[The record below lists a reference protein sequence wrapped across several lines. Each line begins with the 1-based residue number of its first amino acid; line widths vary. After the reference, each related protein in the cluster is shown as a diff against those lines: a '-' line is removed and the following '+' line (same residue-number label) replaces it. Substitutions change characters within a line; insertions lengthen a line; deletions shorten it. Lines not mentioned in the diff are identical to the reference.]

1 MMILQDVQH
10 FPVVLNLNELK
21 SIVKLTTN
29 GEFLF
34 YFCRNLSEVSKFRI
48 KFTDFFKLLFPST
61 GIELVV
67 FLFFLVVYGYLG
79 SYIAIHHKII
89 FDSRIPWDAY
99 FSFDNKS
106 IVMTGGSFE
115 RHPLSYYFFN
125 WIRELALLF
134 SDGKMDGNF
143 RFALAWFSN
152 VAVSLSILQVF
163 KYLKDII
170 QLPLMISTLLV
181 LFFGSFSTMI
191 LLSFTPENF
200 TYTLFSLTLFHHY
213 SAIKLRKEEK
223 IPALALI
230 FSGIAIGGL
239 TVTNI
244 VKVFIPVVFEKGLF
258 KNWKKF
264 WNAVF
269 RVFLT
274 CICFALLYLNR
285 IDFKYQNIF
294 SKTSEQ
300 YEKFSNV
307 KSTPVWDMISSYFF
321 GGNILFS
328 NFIIRDKHNMKGF
341 EYKGIIMDVY
351 SSWIPYIFIA
361 VLLGLILWSY
371 YKNFNNRLVQVIMI
385 SFLLD
390 MVIHCI
396 MKFGIHTSYIYGG
409 HFVFV
414 YPMLLGWLFYAY
426 RESPKTLSFLTVVL
440 CILFVY
446 LGANNYLR
454 ITEFFWFLNNYY

>member
-1 MMILQDVQH
+1 M
-10 FPVVLNLNELK
+10 VL
-21 SIVKLTTN
+21 
-29 GEFLF
+29 
-34 YFCRNLSEVSKFRI
+34 KFKA
-48 KFTDFFKLLFPST
+48 KFINFFKLIFPST

-67 FLFFLVVYGYLG
+67 FLFFLVAYGYLG

-152 VAVSLSILQVF
+152 IAVSLSVLQVF
-163 KYLKDII
+163 KYLKNII
-170 QLPLMISTLLV
+170 QLPLIINLLLV
-181 LFFGSFSTMI
+181 LFFGSFSTTI

-200 TYTLFSLTLFHHY
+200 TYTLFLLTLFNHY
-213 SAIKLRKEEK
+213 SAIKLKKEEK
-223 IPALALI
+223 IPALALVL
-230 FSGIAIGGL
+230 SGITIGGL

-244 VKVFIPVVFEKGLF
+244 IKVFIPVLFEKDIF
-258 KNWKKF
+258 RNWRKF
-264 WNAVF
+264 GYAVL
-269 RVFLT
+269 RVALV
-274 CICFALLYLNR
+274 CISFILLYLNR

-294 SKTSEQ
+294 NKTSEQ

-307 KSTPVWDMISSYFF
+307 KSTPIWDMISSYFF

-341 EYKGIIMDVY
+341 DYKGIVMDVY
-351 SSWIPYIFIA
+351 SSWIPYIFIV
-361 VLLGLILWSY
+361 VLLVLILWSY
-371 YKNFNNRLVQVIMI
+371 YKNLNNKLVHVLII
-385 SFLLD
+385 SFLFD
-390 MVIHCI
+390 IVIHCI

-414 YPMLLGWLFYAY
+414 YPMLLGWLFYSY
-426 RESPKTLSFLTVVL
+426 KGSPKMLSFLTVVL
-440 CILFVY
+440 CMLWVY
-446 LGANNYLR
+446 LSTNNYIR
-454 ITEFFWFLNNYY
+454 MTEFFWFLERYY